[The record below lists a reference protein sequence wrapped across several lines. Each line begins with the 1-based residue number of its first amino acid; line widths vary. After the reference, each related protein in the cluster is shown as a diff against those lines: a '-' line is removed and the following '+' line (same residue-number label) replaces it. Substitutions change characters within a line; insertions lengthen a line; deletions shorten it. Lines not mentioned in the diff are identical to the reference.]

1 MEFCVPCRR
10 KRRQAMKLKSSLN
23 RTLARSRSWLHAAFH
38 RGELE
43 SDMEAEVHHHL
54 ESLTEDLIRAGHS
67 PTEAARRARIA
78 FGPAL
83 THKEGMRASVG
94 LRWWDELGADLRYA
108 ARMLR
113 KSPGFTAVA
122 ASSLALAIGAN
133 TTIFS
138 AARQILYERLAVPH
152 AADLRLLSWTGT
164 QDHVSVHHI
173 HGDYDVLPGG
183 LAASTAFSYPAYQ
196 QFRAQN
202 RVLGDLLGFREAG
215 MNATIRN
222 EAQRVLAEMVS
233 GNYYEV
239 LGVVP
244 QLGRA
249 IKPSDDAGAGQPVAV
264 ISDGL
269 WEREFGR
276 SPAVLGQWIK
286 LNDKPVMIVGVNPR
300 GFTSAKSVL
309 EAADVIVPLALQP
322 ILTPSSDGK
331 PWLTNPTQWWVY
343 IMGRVRPGVSDST
356 AQAALD
362 TELNSIVRAT
372 MPVRAGEDIPRFIL
386 RDGSRG
392 LFEQKELFAKP
403 MSVLMTLVALVLLLA
418 CANIANLMLA
428 RSAQCQREM
437 SVRLALGAGRTRI
450 LRQMLVESLMLAA
463 IGGAGGLVLG
473 YLGRMAVPQLTEN
486 AWARAKLPV
495 HFDWPV
501 FAFTAAITI
510 LTGILFGMAPALTAA
525 RAEVTRGLKETG
537 TTATRQRKGASG
549 KALVG
554 FQIALSTLLVIGTGL
569 FMRTF
574 SNLNKVNAGF
584 RVNHLL
590 VAQLQLPQARYPAGK
605 DIALHQ
611 QLERALAAVPGVA
624 SVAPAMESYLSDDL
638 SDTDFL
644 PQGEPFNPNKKQS
657 ETYNAV
663 GVNFFKTLGIPIL
676 AGRPFGAQD
685 TATSPK
691 VGIINESLA
700 RKRFPNQNPIGK
712 AFTIGGHD
720 SDGHGGKLTDDP
732 IQIVGI
738 CGDTLY
744 TNLRDTPPAQFFIPY
759 MQQTQVGGMVYELH
773 TRVNPE
779 TIIPALRHAVSAA
792 DPDLPLTNVRTQ
804 EQQIEMDLLQQR
816 LFVTLTCGFGLLA
829 LALAAVGVYGVMAY
843 SVAQRTKEI
852 GIRLAL
858 GAQRTQVRGMILG
871 ESIWLAAA
879 GIFAGLAGAALL
891 TRLVQSMLYSVSPY
905 DVTTFSAGGVLIL
918 GVALAASW
926 IPARRAA
933 GVEPMRALRHE

>member
-1 MEFCVPCRR
+1 
-10 KRRQAMKLKSSLN
+10 MKFKSSLN
-23 RTLARSRSWLHAAFH
+23 RILAQSRSWLRAAIH
-38 RGELE
+38 REQLE
-43 SDMEAEVHHHL
+43 SDMDAELQNHL
-54 ESLTEDLIRAGHS
+54 ESLTDDLVRDGHS
-67 PTEAARRARIA
+67 PTEAARRARVA
-78 FGPAL
+78 LGPAL

-94 LRWWDELGADLRYA
+94 LRWWDELRADLRYA
-108 ARMLR
+108 TRMLR
-113 KSPGFTAVA
+113 KSLGFTAIA

-138 AARQILYERLAVPH
+138 AAKQILYERLAVPH

-164 QDHVSVHHI
+164 QDHVAVHHI
-173 HGDYDVLPGG
+173 HGDYNVLPGG

-196 QFRAQN
+196 QFRGQN
-202 RVLGDLLGFREAG
+202 KVLGDLLAFRETG

-222 EAQRVLAEMVS
+222 QAQRVLAEMVS

-249 IKPSDDAGAGQPVAV
+249 IEPADDAGAGQPVAV

-269 WEREFGR
+269 WGRELGR
-276 SPAVLGQWIK
+276 SPEVIGQWIK

-309 EAADVIVPLALQP
+309 ESADVIVPLALQP
-322 ILTPSSDGK
+322 VLTPASDGK
-331 PWLTNPTQWWVY
+331 PWLTNPAQWWVY
-343 IMGRVRPGVSDST
+343 IMGRARTGVGEST

-362 TELNSIVRAT
+362 TQLNSIVRAT
-372 MPVRAGEDIPRFIL
+372 MPVRAGEDIPRLIL

-392 LFEQKELFAKP
+392 LFEQQELFAKP
-403 MSVLMTLVALVLLLA
+403 MSVLMTLVAFVLLLA

-428 RSAQCQREM
+428 RSAQRQREM
-437 SVRLALGAGRTRI
+437 SVRLALGSGRTRI

-495 HFDWPV
+495 HFDWSV

-525 RAEVTRGLKETG
+525 RAEVTRGLKEIG

-554 FQIALSTLLVIGTGL
+554 FQIALSTLLVIGAGL
-569 FMRTF
+569 FMRT
-574 SNLNKVNAGF
+574 SANLNKVNAGF
-584 RVNHLL
+584 RIDHLL
-590 VAQLQLPQARYPAGK
+590 IAELQLPQTRYPAGK

-624 SVAPAMESYLSDDL
+624 SVAPAMEFYLSDDL

-644 PQGEPFNPNKKQS
+644 PQGEAFDPNKKQS

-663 GVNFFKTLGIPIL
+663 GVDFFKTLGIPIL
-676 AGRPFGAQD
+676 AGRPFGPQD

-700 RKRFPNQNPIGK
+700 KKRFPNQNPVGK
-712 AFTIGGHD
+712 SFTIGGHD
-720 SDGHGGKLTDDP
+720 SDGHGGKLTDDL

-744 TNLRDTPPAQFFIPY
+744 TNLRDIPPPQFFIPY
-759 MQQTQVGGMVYELH
+759 VQQTEVGGMAYELR
-773 TRVNPE
+773 TQVNPE

-792 DPDLPLTNVRTQ
+792 DPDLPLTNMRTQ
-804 EQQIEMDLLQQR
+804 EQQIEMDMLQQR

-829 LALAAVGVYGVMAY
+829 LSLAAVGVYGVMAY
-843 SVAQRTKEI
+843 SVAQRTNEI

-858 GAQRTQVRGMILG
+858 GAQPAQVRRMILG
-871 ESIWLAAA
+871 ESVWLAAA
-879 GIFAGLAGAALL
+879 GIFAGVAGAAML

-905 DVTTFSAGGVLIL
+905 DVMTFSAGGVLIL
-918 GVALAASW
+918 SVALAASW